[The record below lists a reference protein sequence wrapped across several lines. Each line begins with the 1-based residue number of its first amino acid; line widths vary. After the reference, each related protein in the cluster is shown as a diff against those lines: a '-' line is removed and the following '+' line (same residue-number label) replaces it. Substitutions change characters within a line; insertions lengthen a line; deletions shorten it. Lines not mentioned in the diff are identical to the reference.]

1 MSDRSVRNIV
11 AASNARDG
19 LKDQSLQQN
28 QTLPRAD
35 RDRFCSRERVEL
47 REDRRDMRFHGVL
60 RDPEPGCD
68 VLVREPFGQH
78 PEHLDLTPGD
88 KKTVTFPTAG
98 TYQITCRD
106 KKSAAI
112 AGSSVT
118 RPTAAASNAAMIS
131 SGVASR
137 GSTLRAPER
146 NASAVH
152 WTEGASA
159 RRTNAGVRDT
169 ASGDSTIRDAALG
182 GASPRHSTAS
192 STTCGTWVSMS
203 SASVSPDVVATM
215 ATEALLA
222 RSASSPARTT
232 GDAAAISVR
241 ITPRDTPTCLAGLQ
255 RRRESGDRRRRNGDA
270 ESPAISVLTPTTRP
284 RTSPAARPVSRGEAN
299 VGANP
304 AWRAASHVHRV
315 HDAEGDGAGDA

>member
-1 MSDRSVRNIV
+1 
-11 AASNARDG
+11 
-19 LKDQSLQQN
+19 
-28 QTLPRAD
+28 
-35 RDRFCSRERVEL
+35 
-47 REDRRDMRFHGVL
+47 
-60 RDPEPGCD
+60 
-68 VLVREPFGQH
+68 
-78 PEHLDLTPGD
+78 
-88 KKTVTFPTAG
+88 
-98 TYQITCRD
+98 
-106 KKSAAI
+106 
-112 AGSSVT
+112 
-118 RPTAAASNAAMIS
+118 
-131 SGVASR
+131 
-137 GSTLRAPER
+137 
-146 NASAVH
+146 
-152 WTEGASA
+152 
-159 RRTNAGVRDT
+159 
-169 ASGDSTIRDAALG
+169 
-182 GASPRHSTAS
+182 
-192 STTCGTWVSMS
+192 
-203 SASVSPDVVATM
+203 M